1 MLQPTVPPPPPDVR
15 ASLVGDLWGG
25 LAAMLVALPAAVA
38 FGVAVYGPVVGAGPG
53 ALAGLVG
60 AVALGIVAPLLG
72 GTPKLVSAPCAP
84 AVAVLSGFA
93 VHEAAAHPGDGARV
107 MVLLTLVG
115 LVSAGLQLA
124 LGLVKAGTIIKY
136 IPYPVVTGYLSGV
149 GVVIFGKQLP
159 TVLGLASGTKLG
171 SALLTPSA
179 WQWPA
184 LVVALSTIAVMVLAP
199 RVTKAAPPAIL
210 GLTGGVAVYFGLGLV
225 RPELLRTQGNPLV
238 IGALG
243 GDLGALGEA
252 LATRV
257 SGLGALSLA
266 DVKAV
271 LGPAATLAVLLSLDT
286 LKTCVVVD
294 AMTGSRH
301 DSNRE
306 LVGQGVAN
314 GVASALGGMPGAG
327 TSGATLVNLASGA
340 QTRWSAVIE
349 GALVLVAF
357 VALRPLVAW
366 APLAALSGILV
377 VVAFRMFDWK
387 ALGWVR
393 RRATV
398 LDFAVVV
405 VVVATAVLADLITAS
420 AMGVAL
426 SILLFIRAESSASV
440 IHRKLW
446 GNRMFSKQ
454 RRHPAELAVLA
465 EHGDETVV
473 VELAKSLFFGTTDQ
487 LRTHLEREL
496 RKQRTIVFDL
506 RRVDAVDLTAI
517 HILEQ
522 MRAQVK
528 KRGGDL
534 VFCSIPASFAGVPNA
549 RAYLAEAGLF
559 GSDEPH
565 VVFDQLSDALAW
577 AEDRILAERR
587 PEREEDRPIDL
598 FDMPMFEGRKPE
610 TLANLRAVV
619 ERRTYRPGE
628 AVFRAG
634 DQSDEI
640 YFVSLGSVRIELPTE
655 GRRLHLATIGQG
667 DFFGEITFLD
677 GGARSAD
684 ALAEGE
690 VVLFALS
697 RARFDTVAAAHPRL
711 GQSFFS
717 VLSRTLALRLR
728 HANREISMLEE
739 A

>member
-15 ASLVGDLWGG
+15 ATLVGDLWGG

-93 VHEAAAHPGDGARV
+93 VHEAAAQPGDGARV
-107 MVLLTLVG
+107 VVLLTLVG

-124 LGLVKAGTIIKY
+124 LGLVKAGTVIKY

-149 GVVIFGKQLP
+149 GVVIFLKQLP

-171 SALLTPSA
+171 PALLTPSA

-199 RVTKAAPPAIL
+199 RVTKAVPPAIL
-210 GLTGGVAVYFGLGLV
+210 GLTGGVAAYFCLGLV

-243 GDLGALGEA
+243 GDLGALGDA

-266 DVKAV
+266 DLKAV

-314 GVASALGGMPGAG
+314 GVAAALGGMPGAG

-393 RRATV
+393 RRATA
-398 LDFAVVV
+398 LDFVVVV

-420 AMGVAL
+420 AMGVGL

-446 GNRMFSKQ
+446 GDRMFSKQ

-587 PEREEDRPIDL
+587 PEREEDRAIDL

-619 ERRTYRPGE
+619 ERRTYHPGE

-640 YFVSLGSVRIELPTE
+640 YFVSLGAVRIELPTE